1 MIRDIIGEWDVSIVE
16 KGTAQSVGRLSF
28 RLAEGVL
35 RVVATDPDAAG
46 PAARVDVDGSTL
58 RFELLAAGSSR
69 GVTRHV
75 YEVSLLSPSTF
86 GGSRRRG
93 MMARVPVTGQRVNA
107 MPGGAFGSSL
117 AEAKARAA
125 EAAERATQAAAE
137 AAAALAEVEA
147 ASALEAARRAAEKA
161 ASARAAALG
170 SETPAVL
177 PTPPSG
183 RRAVPPEVLAILPA
197 PTQPAAFGSRVSSDA
212 TVVALTTASSVRRV
226 RATHLLS
233 CGETSLLAVEVHPG
247 VFVWGESFPATAQR
261 LREVGW
267 TVVPVQSDQLI
278 AIGETQL
285 AQASTVARA
294 VAG

>member
-1 MIRDIIGEWDVSIVE
+1 MIRDIIGEWEISIVE
-16 KGTAQSVGRLSF
+16 RGKAQSVGRLSF
-28 RLAEGVL
+28 RLAEGAL
-35 RVVATDPDAAG
+35 QVVDSDPDAAG
-46 PAARVDVDGSTL
+46 PPARVDVDGSTL

-69 GVTRHV
+69 GVTRHL
-75 YEVSLLSPSTF
+75 YEIGLLNPGTF

-107 MPGGAFGSSL
+107 MPAGASGGSL

-147 ASALEAARRAAEKA
+147 ASALEAARRAAERA
-161 ASARAAALG
+161 ASARATAFGPDAP
-170 SETPAVL
+170 TAL
-177 PTPPSG
+177 PTPEPG
-183 RRAVPPEVLAILPA
+183 RRAVPAEVLAILPA
-197 PTQPAAFGSRVSSDA
+197 PTQPPAFDSRVSGDA
-212 TVVALTTASSVRRV
+212 TVVALTAASQVRRV

-233 CGETSLLAVEVHPG
+233 CGDTSLLAVEVHPG
-247 VFVWGESFPATAQR
+247 VFVWGDSFPATAQR

-267 TVVPVQSDQLI
+267 MVVPVQSDQMI

-285 AQASTVARA
+285 VQATTVARA
-294 VAG
+294 AAG

>member
-1 MIRDIIGEWDVSIVE
+1 MIRDIIGEWDVSSVE
-16 KGTAQSVGRLSF
+16 KGKAQSVGRLSF
-28 RLAEGVL
+28 RLAEGAL
-35 RVVATDPDAAG
+35 QVVDTDPDAAG
-46 PAARVDVDGSTL
+46 PLARVDVDGSTL

-69 GVTRHV
+69 GVTRHL
-75 YEVSLLSPSTF
+75 YEISLLSSATF

-93 MMARVPVTGQRVNA
+93 MMARVAVTGQRVNA
-107 MPGGAFGSSL
+107 MPAGASGSSL

-147 ASALEAARRAAEKA
+147 ASALEAARRAAERA
-161 ASARAAALG
+161 ASARATALG
-170 SETPAVL
+170 SGHAAL
-177 PTPPSG
+177 PTPASG
-183 RRAVPPEVLAILPA
+183 QKAVPPEVLAILPA
-197 PTQPAAFGSRVSSDA
+197 PTQPAAFGSPTASDA
-212 TVVALTTASSVRRV
+212 TAVALTAVPAVRRV

-267 TVVPVQSDQLI
+267 TVLPVQSDQLI

-285 AQASTVARA
+285 AQATTVARA
-294 VAG
+294 AAG